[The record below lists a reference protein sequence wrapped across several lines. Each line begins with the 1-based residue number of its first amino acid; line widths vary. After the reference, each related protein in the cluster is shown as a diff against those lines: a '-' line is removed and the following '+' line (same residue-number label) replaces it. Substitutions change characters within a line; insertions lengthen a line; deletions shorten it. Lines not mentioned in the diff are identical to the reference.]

1 MPVPLPDQN
10 VFVSY
15 NFEANYNM
23 VQFPND
29 SFPGPLR
36 RVKLQDTYPATQL
49 DGEASPDDIVA
60 RKLSSDEVEVETTTL
75 PSEEND
81 HDRNKRSFL
90 NKIIFTRVGIYRMIE
105 SRLKA

>member
-1 MPVPLPDQN
+1 
-10 VFVSY
+10 
-15 NFEANYNM
+15 M

-29 SFPGPLR
+29 SFPGPLK
-36 RVKLQDTYPATQL
+36 RVRLQEKYPATQL
-49 DGEASPDDIVA
+49 DGDASPDDIVA
-60 RKLSSDEVEVETTTL
+60 RKLSSDEAEVDETTL

-81 HDRNKRSFL
+81 HERKKRSFL

>member
-1 MPVPLPDQN
+1 
-10 VFVSY
+10 
-15 NFEANYNM
+15 M

-29 SFPGPLR
+29 SFPGPLK
-36 RVKLQDTYPATQL
+36 RVRLQEKYPATQL
-49 DGEASPDDIVA
+49 DGDASPDDIVA
-60 RKLSSDEVEVETTTL
+60 RKLSSDEIDETTL

-81 HDRNKRSFL
+81 HERKKRSFL